1 MVFTPSTKP
10 ASNCVNLDARRPGRV
25 GGVSEVVVVV
35 DACSVQDA
43 AMHDASG
50 GEKVQHGGTKTRLK

>member
-1 MVFTPSTKP
+1 M
-10 ASNCVNLDARRPGRV
+10 NLDARRPGRV